1 MDGITLEELNVV
13 IKAQTEGFRRE
24 LQNVQNEVSRMTSNV
39 NKQMNQIKNIFSSV
53 GKFIVGLG
61 IGKIF
66 KDSIIS
72 AMEAIEGENLFET
85 VFGKLSG
92 EMRQWSDD
100 LQNTLGI
107 NAYSARN
114 NAAVLFNIASSMGV
128 VRKEALG
135 LSKDMTLLSE
145 DMASFYNISSDEA
158 FNKIRSGLTGETEPL
173 KALGILVD
181 ENTLKQ
187 YGYNS
192 EMSNSEKI
200 MVRYQAILAQTSTAQ
215 GDLARTLDSPA
226 NQLRILRNNLSL
238 LSIELGRAFM
248 PIVQTVLPIINSFVL
263 AITNAV
269 RAVATFMQALFG
281 KSAKV
286 AEGPKIA
293 TNTMYQAK
301 NAAIGGANAQNGYN
315 KALKKT
321 GDTAKKTAKEVNRL
335 LGGFDEINSLSNS
348 GSSGGGLPG
357 AGGAGGGVGDVGAPP
372 MDLGFSEEPDVSGV
386 ESAVN
391 KVKEFLKPLS
401 DAFDRLKKAA
411 LPVIQTVGSLLRWLF
426 DNVLVPFAKWTIGEA
441 LPAFLDVISGALT
454 ILNPLLL
461 SFKPLAL
468 FLWNKF
474 LLPVASWTGGVIVNV
489 LKGLANILTTIGNW
503 MSDHISVVEKITTT
517 IVAFFAAWKVV
528 QLMAF
533 IQQTGGLVG
542 AFSKITAAIKACT
555 IAKIADKLETAQL
568 TLMYAK
574 DFIMSIVKGTVA
586 LGKQAIGFVTSTAA
600 MVANKAAAT
609 AVALATNT
617 MTIAQKALNLAMSMN
632 PITIVVGLL
641 LGLAAVLV
649 TLYNKNE
656 WFRNKVNEVWSTIK
670 NIFTNFS
677 GFLKGIFS
685 TDWTKSFGV
694 FGNILN
700 AFSRNVSNIFNGVRS
715 VFNGIISFVKGS
727 FTGNWRQAWNGV
739 KEIFRGVFNTF
750 AGIVKAPM
758 NAVIGLINTAISGLN
773 SISFTAPDWVPFVGG
788 KHFGVNLPKI
798 PYLAKGGIIDSPTLA
813 MVGEAGKEAV
823 VPLENNT
830 QGLDLLAEKL
840 LSRMPQ
846 AQSNNTND
854 KPITLRFDFNVG
866 TLKFAK
872 TVCTSL
878 NELGENNGGVIP
890 INI

>member
-263 AITNAV
+263 VITNAV
-269 RAVATFMQALFG
+269 RAVSTFMQALFG

-293 TNTMYQAK
+293 TNTMYKAK

-348 GSSGGGLPG
+348 GTSGGGLPG
-357 AGGAGGGVGDVGAPP
+357 AGGAVGGVGDVGAPP
-372 MDLGFSEEPDVSGV
+372 LDLGFSEEPDVSGV

-391 KVKEFLKPLS
+391 KVKELFKPLEK
-401 DAFDRLKKAA
+401 AFASLKASA
-411 LPVIQTVGSLLRWLF
+411 EPVINNIGRILKWFL
-426 DNVLVPFAKWTIGEA
+426 DEVLIPLGKWTISDL
-441 LPAFLDVISGALT
+441 LPAFLEILAGALD
-454 ILNPLLL
+454 ILNPILEVFMDLGKWL
-461 SFKPLAL
+461 WDE
-468 FLWNKF
+468 FLQ
-474 LLPVASWTGGVIVNV
+474 PIASWTGGVIVDILNGLADV
-489 LKGLANILTTIGNW
+489 LKTIGAWMKEHKSIIEVLVVIVGSFGLALG
-503 MSDHISVVEKITTT
+503 
-517 IVAFFAAWKVV
+517 IV
-528 QLMAF
+528 
-533 IQQTGGLVG
+533 TGAVKALILVG
-542 AFSKITAAIKACT
+542 
-555 IAKIADKLETAQL
+555 
-568 TLMYAK
+568 
-574 DFIMSIVKGTVA
+574 SIWHGITVA
-586 LGKQAIGFVTSTAA
+586 LSTVTSVLSGAMAFLTSPIGSVVVAITAVIAIGILLVKHWDE
-600 MVANKAAAT
+600 VKA
-609 AVALATNT
+609 
-617 MTIAQKALNLAMSMN
+617 KA
-632 PITIVVGLL
+632 I
-641 LGLAAVLV
+641 
-649 TLYNKNE
+649 
-656 WFRNKVNEVWSTIK
+656 EVWDNVK
-670 NIFTNFS
+670 NKFNQFKEWLSGVFSRDWSKNF
-677 GFLKGIFS
+677 G
-685 TDWTKSFGV
+685 SFGD
-694 FGNILN
+694 ILN
-700 AFSRNVSNIFNGVRS
+700 AFFRNVSNIFNGVKS
-715 VFNGIISFVKGS
+715 VFNGIINFVKGV

-739 KEIFRGVFNTF
+739 KEIFKGIVNTF
-750 AGIVKAPM
+750 SGIIKSPL
-758 NAVIGLINTAISGLN
+758 NAVIGLINGAISGLN
-773 SISFTAPDWVPFVGG
+773 KISVDIPDWVPGFGG
-788 KHFGVNLPKI
+788 KTFGVNIPKI
-798 PYLAKGGIIDSPTLA
+798 PYLAKGGIVDSATLS
-813 MVGEAGKEAV
+813 VIGEQGKEV
-823 VPLENNT
+823 VMPLENNT
-830 QGLDLLAEKL
+830 GWITQLAEKVAT
-840 LSRMPQ
+840 RMP
-846 AQSNNTND
+846 D
-854 KPITLRFDFNVG
+854 
-866 TLKFAK
+866 
-872 TVCTSL
+872 
-878 NELGENNGGVIP
+878 NGGSDTSSISGDIIFQIDGSVIGKVALKQLRKMQRQGGITIIP
-890 INI
+890 V